1 MTLWRRL
8 LSHRPIVTR
17 LVVAVAPT
25 MAVVLLATGAF
36 VFWRVEFA
44 LNRQLD
50 QDLKAY
56 QEVVE
61 KAVADGNTP
70 PSDTPGQ
77 SYQVYDTHGRVIGG
91 NARGRIVDR
100 ETVAQA
106 AAGTE
111 QRETSAT
118 SSPPPATP
126 TGSSPRGSSPQVDRW
141 SSPRPSARTST
152 TRRCASSSSS
162 SRSRT

>member
-8 LSHRPIVTR
+8 VGHRPIVTR
-17 LVVAVAPT
+17 LVLAVAGT
-25 MAVVLLATGAF
+25 MAVILLAAGAF

-61 KAVADGNTP
+61 KSVADGSTP

-77 SYQVYDTHGRVIGG
+77 SYQVYD
-91 NARGRIVDR
+91 ARGGSS
-100 ETVAQA
+100 
-106 AAGTE
+106 AGTHE
-111 QRETSAT
+111 
-118 SSPPPATP
+118 P
-126 TGSSPRGSSPQVDRW
+126 GW
-141 SSPRPSARTST
+141 SIAR
-152 TRRCASSSSS
+152 
-162 SRSRT
+162 RSRGRRRDRAA